1 MSAANTPVR
10 AADTSGTLWGHP
22 RQLWMLLAVTTGFNF
37 SFYGYRAY
45 LAPYIAEQF
54 YGGLSAAAAQRH
66 ADLLASG
73 FLALLYA
80 TPIAGGYV
88 ADKILGEA
96 RAVRLSL
103 WLNLVALLLMAQ
115 STLFGFEMGMALCAL
130 SVGLGIPLTVLIG
143 RNYADDDPRR
153 EGGYTLFYLAVN
165 LGSFIAPFICADLV
179 GQHYGFRWGF
189 IAAAVGE
196 AIAAAIFQLRAFKL
210 EPLLPP
216 SGTRGSVRATIA
228 VVGAIAVLVVPTA
241 LLLSRPQVLGWAM
254 YVFMAALLAYFV
266 VSCIRR
272 RNRVQTQR
280 YVALLVLFGALV
292 MFWTFSFQ
300 GVTSLNFF
308 ARDYVNAP
316 FNYTLFQAANPLYI
330 LLLAPLMAV
339 LWPWLS
345 RRGRR
350 FIARAPAFRA
360 EALVLGASGFMGVA
374 LGGALSG
381 AGLLPHLSRVPPLT
395 IPLAVPPLLMLTGQ
409 IGLNPIAV
417 VALIGAAIP
426 DPAALGVA
434 PAALAFACM
443 LGWAL
448 AVSVTPMSASA
459 ITTARWLHVSPWRVS
474 TVWNAGFAAASLVL
488 AWGAI
493 GAISLAMDRLRGG

>member
-345 RRGRR
+345 RRGRDPSTARKFGIGILFVALSYGLIAAGIR
-350 FIARAPAFRA
+350 FGTATDGKVSWGVLAGCYFLQTIGELALSPIGYGLVGLLAAKEETSFAMGGWFFGSALAYQFAGWIATLTAGAGVGAYGGIADYEHVYLWMF
-360 EALVLGASGFMGVA
+360 ALGSVVSLIYLLGAPQVRKLMHGV
-374 LGGALSG
+374 
-381 AGLLPHLSRVPPLT
+381 H
-395 IPLAVPPLLMLTGQ
+395 
-409 IGLNPIAV
+409 
-417 VALIGAAIP
+417 
-426 DPAALGVA
+426 
-434 PAALAFACM
+434 
-443 LGWAL
+443 
-448 AVSVTPMSASA
+448 
-459 ITTARWLHVSPWRVS
+459 
-474 TVWNAGFAAASLVL
+474 
-488 AWGAI
+488 
-493 GAISLAMDRLRGG
+493 